1 LEAYT
6 RFFAQLNE
14 ISHIADHFHLLDEN
28 SRDTFNEWKR
38 TVAAFQKEHSSVYGA
53 FHGYEYLPIQAFKD
67 ASVTCFPP
75 EEAELIFKSSG
86 TSGQQRSKHF
96 VRYSEIYNRSICAG
110 FERVF
115 GKGPFILLAHLPAYE
130 SGSSLVHMAH
140 VLIKEF
146 GTAGSAIFLE
156 DDVVLTQ
163 SIQESNRTGIPIIL
177 LGAAFGLL
185 DLSEKGMWN
194 MPSNATIIET
204 GGMKTHR
211 REMSRPD
218 LHASISSGF
227 GVTLSQIRSE
237 YGMCELLSQCYT
249 NSQGLFET
257 PPWMEVCVLDSKDF
271 KTTLPLGEQG
281 LLAVFDLANV
291 FSQCAILTQDL
302 AVRHSNGFEVLGRQ
316 SDAEIR
322 GCNLLLEA

>member
-1 LEAYT
+1 
-6 RFFAQLNE
+6 
-14 ISHIADHFHLLDEN
+14 
-28 SRDTFNEWKR
+28 
-38 TVAAFQKEHSSVYGA
+38 VYRA

-67 ASVTCFPP
+67 TSITCFPAS
-75 EEAELIFKSSG
+75 EAELVFNSSG

-96 VRYSEIYNRSICAG
+96 VRYSELYQRSICAG

-115 GKGPFILLAHLPAYE
+115 GHGPFIFLAYLPAYE
-130 SGSSLVHMAH
+130 SASSLVHMAH
-140 VLIKEF
+140 VLIREF
-146 GTAGSAIFLE
+146 GTGGSAIFLE
-156 DDVVLTQ
+156 DDSILTQ
-163 SIQESNRTGIPIIL
+163 SIEESNRTGISLVL
-177 LGAAFGLL
+177 LGAAFGLV
-185 DLSEKGMWN
+185 DLAEKGVWQLP
-194 MPSNATIIET
+194 PSATIIET

-227 GVTLSQIRSE
+227 GIKVSQIRSE

-249 NSQGLFET
+249 NSHGLFET
-257 PPWMEVCVLDSKDF
+257 PPWMEARILDPDDF
-271 KTTLPLGEQG
+271 KTPLPLGEQG

-291 FSQCAILTQDL
+291 YSQSAILTQDL
-302 AVRHSNGFEVLGRQ
+302 AVQHVNGFEVLGRQ